1 MKFSATRD
9 AILAP
14 LQAVTG
20 VVERRQTMPVLANV
34 LFTGKNSKLNVTA
47 TDLEVEL
54 SASSDVHFDEEG
66 EITVPGRKL
75 LDIVKALPEKA
86 EVTFSLEGERG
97 IIKSGKSR
105 FVLTTLPASDF
116 PSTENIE
123 IKQKILVPQ
132 SELKVLLEKTHF
144 SMAQQ
149 DVRYYLNGLL
159 FELNDQQMRLVATD
173 GHRLALA
180 ETKIQ
185 HAISGPIQVILPR
198 KGVMELQ
205 RILTNEGDVELSIG
219 SNHMKVNVGG
229 VKFTSKLIDGRF
241 PDYSRV
247 IPVDPSRI
255 VETNPHV
262 VRSALQRAAILSNE
276 KYRGIRLTLK
286 SGSLL
291 LQAHNPEQ
299 EEAEE
304 EVEVKYV
311 GESMEIGFNVNYL
324 LEALNA
330 VEGEQV
336 EMGFTDGNSS
346 CLIKAPGAVNA
357 RYVVMPMRL

>member
-9 AILAP
+9 ALLAP

-34 LFTGKNSKLNVTA
+34 LLAGKSGKLVVTA

-54 SASSDVHFDEEG
+54 SAASEVHFDEEG
-66 EITVPGRKL
+66 EVTVPGRKL
-75 LDIVKALPEKA
+75 FDIIKALPQNA

-97 IIKSGKSR
+97 IVKSGKSR
-105 FVLTTLPASDF
+105 FVLTTLPATEF
-116 PSTENIE
+116 PSTESTE
-123 IKQKILVPQ
+123 VKHRLVLPQ

-159 FELNDQQMRLVATD
+159 FELNDHLMRLVATD

-180 ETKIQ
+180 EAKIQ
-185 HAISGPIQVILPR
+185 EATGGSMQVILPR
-198 KGVMELQ
+198 KGVLELQ
-205 RILTNEGDVELSIG
+205 RILTGEGDVELSIG
-219 SNHMKVNVGG
+219 SNHMKVTVGG
-229 VKFTSKLIDGRF
+229 IKFTSKLIDGRF
-241 PDYSRV
+241 PDYTRV
-247 IPVDPSRI
+247 IPADPTRI
-255 VETNPHV
+255 VETNPLV

-276 KYRGIRLTLK
+276 KYRGIRLMLK
-286 SGSLL
+286 PGALL

-304 EVEVKYV
+304 EVEVKYS

-324 LEALNA
+324 LEALGA
-330 VEGEQV
+330 VDGEQV
-336 EMGFTDGNSS
+336 ELGFTDGNSS